1 VRTPADF
8 GLQGEQPTHPVLLDW
23 LAVDL
28 QDRKWNLKAMLKQ
41 MVMSRTFQQSSA
53 RRAQVNDPENRL
65 WARGPSF
72 RLDAESLRDVALW
85 SSGLLESAMGGEGVK
100 PYQPAGLWKALM
112 HPGSNTKNYVA
123 DKDARQYRRSLYVY
137 WKRTSPHPMMTLF
150 DAPSRESSCVRRS
163 RTSTPTQSLALLN
176 ERQRVEMGR
185 QFGQRLLQNA
195 KDDSE
200 RLNLLFELVA
210 SRAPNAAERKACMD
224 LFKTLKTRY
233 AANEKDAQA
242 FLSVGDSPRDEK
254 LNAAEHAAWAQ
265 VAITVLASDITMWIY

>member
-1 VRTPADF
+1 MSEFPKDAPRNRLGLAQWLTARGHPLVSRVLVNRIWQRTFGEGLVRTPADF
-8 GLQGEQPTHPVLLDW
+8 GLQGEQPTHPELLDW

-28 QDRKWNLKAMLKQ
+28 QDRDWNLKAMLKQ

-53 RRAQVNDPENRL
+53 RRAQMNDPENRL

-185 QFGQRLLQNA
+185 RFGQRLMLNA
-195 KDDSE
+195 KDDTA

-210 SRAPNAAERKACMD
+210 SRAPNAMP
-224 LFKTLKTRY
+224 
-233 AANEKDAQA
+233 
-242 FLSVGDSPRDEK
+242 SVRR
-254 LNAAEHAAWAQ
+254 AW
-265 VAITVLASDITMWIY
+265 ICSKH